1 MLYFGRE
8 VRPMKN
14 KLELHLISNLR
25 FTNRFIRSRDRT
37 ALPLFFALAVLEPL
51 LRVGEMVFAPAVIWL
66 IQKEVSAPLILAAAA
81 GLTLFV
87 LLCRVA
93 YRRIGG
99 LKIKKTKLL
108 AKEFSLYLS
117 EKIMDTDFDM
127 LEGPAVRDKYQR
139 AKNTLQDKTPDELV
153 SAFIALGASALTVF
167 SMASVIATLDWRLLL
182 YIIVVEAAG
191 TMLPAMIADRKVN
204 AQKDDR
210 AVTER
215 RLNYVTKNA
224 RDFAAAK
231 DIRLYNLRVLL
242 GNLSRYYL
250 ARRKKQLDDQ
260 YGWYVMED
268 VALAFGSLLI
278 QGGAYAFLIYKM
290 VTSDLPGAQIV
301 LFFSAMISFGSFLQG
316 VSTNLDGVYK
326 ANLSVNDYRNF
337 MAIKSVSVEA
347 HGAPVPQ
354 TDRYEFAFERVSFTY
369 PGSDTPVL
377 KELSFTWRAG
387 ERLALVGVNGAG
399 KTTLVKLICGLYR
412 PTSGRILLNG
422 QDIAF
427 FGRED
432 YYRIISAVFQDP
444 RLLPVSVAVNVS
456 MRQKEETDEAKLDR
470 CLTLAGLKEKID
482 SLPEGA
488 DTLLVKEVNE
498 DGTALSGGETQKL
511 LFARALYKDAPI
523 LILDEP
529 TAALDPIAEQE
540 LYEQYGAVTEGK
552 TSLYISHRLSSTR
565 FCDNILLLDG
575 GVIAEAGAHAELLAK
590 NGKYAEMFRMQSQY
604 YQKEAKIHEM
614 EERTANAA
622 V

>member
-1 MLYFGRE
+1 
-8 VRPMKN
+8 MKN
-14 KLELHLISNLR
+14 KLELHLIANLR
-25 FTNRFIRSRDRT
+25 FTNRFIRARDKT
-37 ALPLFFALAVLEPL
+37 AVPLFFAMAALAPVLQ
-51 LRVGEMVFAPAVIWL
+51 VGEMVFAPAVIWL
-66 IQKEVSAPLILAAAA
+66 IQKEVPAPLILAAVA

-87 LLCRVA
+87 LLCRLA
-93 YRRIGG
+93 YRRTEG
-99 LKIKKTKLL
+99 LTVKKTQLL
-108 AKEFSLYLS
+108 AREFSLYLS

-139 AKNTLQDKTPDELV
+139 AKNTLQNKTPDVLV
-153 SAFIALGASALTVF
+153 SAFISLGASALTLF

-182 YIIVVEAAG
+182 YIIVVELAG
-191 TMLPAMIADRKVN
+191 TLLPAVIADRKVN
-204 AQKDDR
+204 AQKDAR

-215 RLNYVTKNA
+215 RLYYVTKSA

-242 GNLSRYYL
+242 GSLSEHYL
-250 ARRKKQLDDQ
+250 AKRKEQLDDQ
-260 YGWYVMED
+260 YRWYVVED
-268 VALAFGSLLI
+268 VALAFGSFLI
-278 QGGAYAFLIYKM
+278 QGGAYAFLIWKM
-290 VTSDLPGAQIV
+290 MTSDLPGAQIV
-301 LFFSAMISFGSFLQG
+301 LFFSAMISFGGFLQS
-316 VSTNLDGVYK
+316 VSNNLGNVYE
-326 ANLSVNDYRNF
+326 ANLSVNDFRNF

-347 HGAPVPQ
+347 HGAPVPR
-354 TDRYEFAFERVSFTY
+354 TDRYEFTFERVSFTY
-369 PGSDTPVL
+369 PGSETPVL

-432 YYRIISAVFQDP
+432 YYRLISAVFQEP

-456 MRQKEETDEAKLDR
+456 MRKKEETDEAKLDR
-470 CLTLAGLKEKID
+470 CLTQAGLKEKID

-488 DTLLVKEVNE
+488 DTLMVKEVNE
-498 DGTALSGGETQKL
+498 GGAAFSGGETQKL

-529 TAALDPIAEQE
+529 TAALDPIAEQA

-575 GVIAEAGAHAELLAK
+575 GVITEAGTHAELLAK
-590 NGKYAEMFRMQSQY
+590 GGKYAEMFRMQSQY

-614 EERTANAA
+614 EERTASAA